1 MAKKP
6 EWISDPRYIDNVTRV
21 AHFEDLKA
29 DIEEWAK
36 DFTVTEIVDSC
47 LANGVPS
54 GPVYD
59 VSQIV
64 KDEHIVKDREMFP
77 IVHHPVI
84 GDMHVNGD
92 AIKLMETKPHVTKP
106 APTLGEDNVSVY
118 GELGGLSEETLRE
131 YKEKG
136 II

>member
-1 MAKKP
+1 M
-6 EWISDPRYIDNVTRV
+6 RYIDNVTRV
-21 AHFEDLKA
+21 AHFEELKT
-29 DIEEWAK
+29 DIEAWAK
-36 DFTVTEIVDSC
+36 DYTVSEIVDCC

-64 KDEHIVKDREMFP
+64 KDEHIVKDRNMFP

-92 AIKLMETKPHVTKP
+92 AVKLMETKPRITKP

-118 GELGGLSEETLRE
+118 GEFAGLSEEIVKE

-136 II
+136 IV